1 MIERGHDRDAMQC
14 RIKVKEL
21 RSAYRKA
28 REANSRSG
36 APPKTCRFYKEL
48 DAILGGDPTTVPS
61 TTMDTGKR
69 DEEEGVE
76 ENRSEGAVA
85 GGDTPDSLG
94 ACSQE
99 LFSSQEEGSQSQ
111 RPVRAGREREEQVHG
126 KQLLFSGR
134 SFFRCGVL
142 GRGGFGLHACLDAEE
157 RIDVVYHIGEIG
169 HCNLFKSLSQKVGNA
184 LAQVYWESRRG
195 PCPIQ
200 GNVSAPLCRE
210 GRGGT
215 IAAHRQAAYGPG
227 QKPHCSRRPSLA
239 SPDTLS
245 SKISSRTN
253 SCGKCGDSVQC
264 RFPLQLLA
272 LPKAQKPVG
281 QYIRETISPPLLCA
295 YSPFWGSRGFCAL
308 CLGQENCAVLET
320 VRALLKCG
328 GTIALSGIKQ

>member
-1 MIERGHDRDAMQC
+1 MPPRARRAPVWHNTELLDLIAVWGEEAVQSQLRSSRRNFDTFGQISRAMIERGHDRDAMQC

-28 REANSRSG
+28 CEGNSRSG

-61 TTMDTGKR
+61 TTVDTGEW
-69 DEEEGVE
+69 DEEEEEGVE

-111 RPVRAGREREEQVHG
+111 QPVRVGGEREEQVRG

-134 SFFRCGVL
+134 SFFGVGFL
-142 GRGGFGLHACLDAEE
+142 GEEGLGCMHAWMW
-157 RIDVVYHIGEIG
+157 
-169 HCNLFKSLSQKVGNA
+169 KSA
-184 LAQVYWESRRG
+184 LMWSITSEKSATVISSK
-195 PCPIQ
+195 
-200 GNVSAPLCRE
+200 VSARTWAMRLRRFI
-210 GRGGT
+210 GRAAMVLVPFRVTCPRHCAARGGGT

-227 QKPHCSRRPSLA
+227 RKPHCSRRPSLA

-253 SCGKCGDSVQC
+253 SCGKCGDSVQ
-264 RFPLQLLA
+264 
-272 LPKAQKPVG
+272 
-281 QYIRETISPPLLCA
+281 
-295 YSPFWGSRGFCAL
+295 
-308 CLGQENCAVLET
+308 
-320 VRALLKCG
+320 
-328 GTIALSGIKQ
+328 